1 MGTAG
6 TPPDCA
12 QCETGY
18 VPPRRAHALPVAQDR
33 ACLASVAHDVALVGL
48 QRVCWCRTYSNV
60 EGLPHCLFVCWR
72 RTYSDVEGLPQC
84 VRCPGD
90 KNYTL
95 VKVATCALL
104 SAFASEQCAPRLGL
118 AKIRYVSATK
128 PTPKSKH

>member
-18 VPPRRAHALPVAQDR
+18 VPPRRAHALAVAKDR
-33 ACLASVAHDVALVGL
+33 ACLASAVHDVALVGL
-48 QRVCWCRTYSNV
+48 QRVCWC
-60 EGLPHCLFVCWR
+60 

-95 VKVATCALL
+95 VKVFRYSRAAVHVLARLHGNSALRGWGWQL
-104 SAFASEQCAPRLGL
+104 SVV
-118 AKIRYVSATK
+118 YVSATK
-128 PTPKSKH
+128 PTPKPKQ